1 MELNAA
7 DERAA
12 VVSAMSAGLLGS
24 VNESLG
30 APMAPAWEAAFRG
43 VPRHTFLPGTVWVG
57 DDLEECD
64 RATAPA
70 EWLRHA
76 YADTAVVT
84 QVNDGATAA
93 PEERWASCSASA
105 PSIVF
110 RMLDLLDVRPGHRV
124 LEIGT
129 GTGWN
134 AALLAHRLGP
144 GRVTTVEVDPELA
157 ATSAVRLEGAGADVH
172 AVHGDGARGHERGG
186 PYDRVI
192 ATCSVRSVPPAW
204 IAQTRPGGV
213 VLVPWESPWLCYG
226 LLRLT
231 VDGYGGASGFFSPH
245 SAFMLMRGQRTDL
258 RIYRDVVRDSH
269 VPQES
274 STRLSPGA
282 VAGEDRAAQF
292 AIGLQLRDVWRT
304 WHENPDVEGVA
315 SRLWLATTDATSWAA
330 VDVDGRT
337 ADRFTVWEHGPRRLW
352 EAVEAAYGWWCD
364 AGRPGPERFGLTV
377 SPDGAHLPWLD
388 EPDNAVP
395 VQGGAGDAEPRAQE
409 G

>member
-43 VPRHTFLPGTVWVG
+43 VPRHAFLPGTVWVG

-64 RATAPA
+64 RAKAPA

-144 GRVTTVEVDPELA
+144 GRVTTIEVDPELA
-157 ATSAVRLEGAGADVH
+157 ATAAGRLEGAGADVH

-245 SAFMLMRGQRTDL
+245 SAFMLLRGQRTDL

-269 VPQES
+269 VPEKS
-274 STRLSPGA
+274 STRLSPWA
-282 VAGEDRAAQF
+282 VAGEDWAAQF
-292 AIGLQLRDVWRT
+292 AIGLQLPHVWRT

-352 EAVEAAYGWWCD
+352 EAVEAAYGWWREV
-364 AGRPGPERFGLTV
+364 GRPGPERFGLTV
-377 SPDGAHLPWLD
+377 APDGTHVPWLD
-388 EPDNAVP
+388 APDNPVP
-395 VQGGAGDAEPRAQE
+395 VQR
-409 G
+409 